1 MRIVNASRH
10 PRLSLRIEGIS
21 DFRPIG
27 PNLTE
32 TNIGPDVTV
41 QVRAMVA
48 PTAEHMIWIEGLMR
62 EHLAPTVVPKPITV
76 EASLSELGWPVMFA
90 HYEIYDEKGS
100 LIEERAG
107 AFYRLVH
114 NHAEILV
121 RLRNGV
127 RWKDRAA
134 QLKPLIM
141 SAHVHW
147 PFHENDLLYTLLGF
161 EA

>member
-1 MRIVNASRH
+1 MYGPYEV
-10 PRLSLRIEGIS
+10 ET
-21 DFRPIG
+21 IG
-27 PNLTE
+27 KNLTM
-32 TNIGPDVTV
+32 IVVDPDVTV

-48 PTAEHMIWIEGLMR
+48 PTVDHMIWIEGLMR
-62 EHLAPTVVPKPITV
+62 EDLAPTVVLKPITV
-76 EASLSELGWPVMFA
+76 EPTLSKLGWPVVFA
-90 HYEIYDEKGS
+90 HYEIDDEAGN

-127 RWKDRAA
+127 RWKDRAEL
-134 QLKPLIM
+134 LKPAIM

-147 PFHENDLLYTLLGF
+147 PYHENDFLYTLLGF
-161 EA
+161 EV

>member
-1 MRIVNASRH
+1 MRIVNPSRH
-10 PRLSLRIEGIS
+10 PRLSLRIENIS
-21 DFRPIG
+21 EFRHIG

-32 TNIGPDVTV
+32 TIIDPDVTV

-48 PTAEHMIWIEGLMR
+48 PTVEHMIWIDGLMR
-62 EHLAPTVVPKPITV
+62 EHLAPTVVLKPITI
-76 EASLSELGWPVMFA
+76 EPTLSELGWPVVFA
-90 HYEIYDEKGS
+90 HYEIHDETGS
-100 LIEERAG
+100 LLEERAG

-114 NHAEILV
+114 NHAEVLV

-134 QLKPLIM
+134 LLKPLIM

-147 PFHENDLLYTLLGF
+147 PYHENDLLYTLLGF
-161 EA
+161 EV